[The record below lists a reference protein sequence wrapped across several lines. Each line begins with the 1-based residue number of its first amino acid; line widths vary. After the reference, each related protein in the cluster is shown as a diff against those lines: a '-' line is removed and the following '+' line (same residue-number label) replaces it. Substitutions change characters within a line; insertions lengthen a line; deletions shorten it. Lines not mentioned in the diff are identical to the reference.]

1 MRVCPFSNN
10 GPNEDQISEEVFDYN
25 SGNYAEV
32 VGYYKSLYAGHVS
45 EQAVRKKVT
54 SGGILTY
61 TLSELLKRDLVDAIV
76 HVKIRRAGYV
86 I

>member
-1 MRVCPFSNN
+1 MAQMKIRLVKRS
-10 GPNEDQISEEVFDYN
+10 FDYN

-61 TLSELLKRDLVDAIV
+61 TLSELLAS
-76 HVKIRRAGYV
+76 V
-86 I
+86 IWLLRLYM